1 MSNFYSK
8 ILFGWLVLLIA
19 VLAPISIILLDET
32 GPVTTTVRDLMP
44 TSSVTRGGATTTTTF
59 GWDLT
64 TTPTDMKPM
73 MTSVGS
79 VETENNIT
87 ITYVSHH
94 SRTIENVTI
103 GSVFM
108 DDIYI
113 KGQSVKSVL
122 ENLYNIKF
130 GIGIGMIVA

>member
-1 MSNFYSK
+1 
-8 ILFGWLVLLIA
+8 
-19 VLAPISIILLDET
+19 
-32 GPVTTTVRDLMP
+32 MP
-44 TSSVTRGGATTTTTF
+44 TSSVTRGATTTTF

-64 TTPTDMKPM
+64 TTTDMKLM
-73 MTSVGS
+73 MTSVGT

-87 ITYVSHH
+87 ITYVNHH
-94 SRTIENVTI
+94 ARMIKNATM

-122 ENLYNIKF
+122 ENLYNIKL
-130 GIGIGMIVA
+130 GIGIGMIGLKFKRRT